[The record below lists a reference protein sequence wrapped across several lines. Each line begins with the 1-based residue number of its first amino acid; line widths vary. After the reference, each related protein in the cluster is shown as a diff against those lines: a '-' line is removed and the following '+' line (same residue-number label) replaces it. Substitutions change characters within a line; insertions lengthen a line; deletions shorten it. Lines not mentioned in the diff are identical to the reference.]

1 MVIRE
6 VLEGTLAPEVAAA
19 TLFTALESVDP
30 DPSTRAE
37 WAEFVRQPLREAV
50 RLRSGD
56 EIARDIA
63 ARILVILGGHDEPP
77 AESGKKRRSQA
88 PTSKF
93 PTTDGPI
100 RMLIVA
106 ASPKLARLLKG
117 ALGSRIAPMI
127 LNDPRRMGVFVDDFD
142 PMLVLVDLTDPP
154 RHVESLPKLSKPL
167 HESVITAIWDEGSE
181 WGKSL
186 TEAYER
192 EGRRWMWVDRREGVD
207 PLIDLIR
214 AAQASGK

>member
-6 VLEGTLAPEVAAA
+6 VLEGTLAPEVAAVA
-19 TLFTALESVDP
+19 LFTALEAVDP
-30 DPSTRAE
+30 DPRTRSE
-37 WAEFVRQPLREAV
+37 WADFVRTPLREAV
-50 RLRSGD
+50 KNRCGD
-56 EIARDIA
+56 EMARDVA

-77 AESGKKRRSQA
+77 TKGKKRRSQA

-93 PTTDGPI
+93 PTTEGPI
-100 RMLIVA
+100 RMLLVA
-106 ASPKLARLLKG
+106 ATPKLARLLKG
-117 ALGSRIAPMI
+117 ALGSRVAPMI

-154 RHVESLPKLSKPL
+154 RHVESLPKLSKSL
-167 HESVITAIWDEGSE
+167 KDTVITAIWDEGSE
-181 WGKSL
+181 AGKAL
-186 TEAYER
+186 TESYER

-214 AAQASGK
+214 ATQTAR

>member
-6 VLEGTLAPEVAAA
+6 VLEGTLAPEVAAVA
-19 TLFTALESVDP
+19 LFTALEAVDP
-30 DPSTRAE
+30 DPHTRSE
-37 WAEFVRQPLREAV
+37 WAEFVRAPLREAV
-50 RLRSGD
+50 RNRCGD
-56 EIARDIA
+56 EMARDIA

-77 AESGKKRRSQA
+77 EGQGKKRRSQA

-117 ALGSRIAPMI
+117 ALGSRVAPMI
-127 LNDPRRMGVFVDDFD
+127 LSDPRRMAVFVDDFD
-142 PMLVLVDLTDPP
+142 PMLVLVDLTNPP
-154 RHVESLPKLSKPL
+154 RHVESLPKLSKSL
-167 HESVITAIWDEGSE
+167 EDSVITAIWDEGSAE
-181 WGKSL
+181 GKAL
-186 TEAYER
+186 TESYER

-214 AAQASGK
+214 ATQTAS